1 MAKNNKRYSFTS
13 FGNINDVYN
22 IIYSAWQ
29 GNPPLDYI
37 SDITSENQRFEP
49 LLNEISGA
57 IIFLPTEKIDN
68 FSETLRVIFPISVD
82 KFFDLFIADNAVF
95 SIADHFTLKGK

>member
-1 MAKNNKRYSFTS
+1 M
-13 FGNINDVYN
+13 
-22 IIYSAWQ
+22 IYSAWQ
-29 GNPPLDYI
+29 GNPPLDHI
-37 SDITSENQRFEP
+37 SDITSDNQIFEP

-57 IIFLPTEKIDN
+57 ITLLPAEKNDN
-68 FSETLRVIFPISVD
+68 FCETLKVILPISVD